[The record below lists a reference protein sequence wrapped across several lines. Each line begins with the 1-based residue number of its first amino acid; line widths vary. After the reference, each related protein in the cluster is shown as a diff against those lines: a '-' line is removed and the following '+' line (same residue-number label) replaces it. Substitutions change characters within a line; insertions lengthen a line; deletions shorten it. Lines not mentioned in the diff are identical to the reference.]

1 MNWDGIIALLLFCIE
16 AILLVNV
23 LYFTRK
29 DKKLQ
34 KGGIII
40 SLLAAY
46 QLIEYLICGIG
57 LKYSFAAFL
66 AFSVIS
72 FLPPLGL
79 LFVMDLLK
87 KRFRGDLLLFIPP
100 VFFIAFYLFNVPEFA
115 VVKCTVLYAA
125 YNYPYGDLFGMFYY
139 LPIAVT
145 IFLLFSGL
153 KKGKNFRIL
162 LSGYIVISIPVIT
175 AFIMHFSGN
184 SFLISIIESIMCKSA
199 FVLALCYAF
208 VILNISGKN
217 KFEGNNS

>member
-1 MNWDGIIALLLFCIE
+1 MNWDGIISLLLFCIE

-40 SLLAAY
+40 ALLAAY

-79 LFVMDLLK
+79 LFVLDLLK
-87 KRFRGDLLLFIPP
+87 KRFRRDLLLLIPP
-100 VFFIAFYLFNVPEFA
+100 VFFIVFYLFNVPEFA

-125 YNYPYGDLFGMFYY
+125 YNYPYGELFGVFYY
-139 LPIAVT
+139 LPIVAT
-145 IFLLFSGL
+145 IFLLFSGR
-153 KKGKNFRIL
+153 KKGKYFRIL
-162 LSGYIVISIPVIT
+162 LSGYIVISIPVIS

-184 SFLISIIESIMCKSA
+184 SFMLNIIESIMCKSA
-199 FVLALCYAF
+199 FVLALCYAY

-217 KFEGNNS
+217 QVEGNNS

>member
-1 MNWDGIIALLLFCIE
+1 MNWDGIISLLLFCIE

-23 LYFTRK
+23 LYFSRK
-29 DKKLQ
+29 HKKLQ

-100 VFFIAFYLFNVPEFA
+100 VFFIVFYLFNVPEFA
-115 VVKCTVLYAA
+115 VVKCTVLYAV

-139 LPIAVT
+139 LPIAAT

-162 LSGYIVISIPVIT
+162 LSGYIVISIPVIA

-184 SFLISIIESIMCKSA
+184 SFLVNIIESIMCKTA
-199 FVLALCYAF
+199 FVLAVCYAF

-217 KFEGNNS
+217 QVEGNNS